1 MDLAENRRAA
11 SAATTITINDAACH
25 GRLAFKNNATFN
37 CALKINAVLIGNTE
51 VSDVVMPMYNLLKF
65 SKNYRKPTG
74 SLRNYYRDEP
84 NSGAEGNINYS
95 LKDSK
100 SFDYQARIVGS
111 VTAANLTKETVKI
124 VIPLK
129 HLSNF

>member
-51 VSDVVMPMYNLLKF
+51 VSDVVIQCTICL
-65 SKNYRKPTG
+65 NY
-74 SLRNYYRDEP
+74 
-84 NSGAEGNINYS
+84 
-95 LKDSK
+95 
-100 SFDYQARIVGS
+100 
-111 VTAANLTKETVKI
+111 
-124 VIPLK
+124 
-129 HLSNF
+129 